1 VLFDDPWSLSIGGV
15 VPASSDTPRFGK
27 QLLAAA
33 AGSGA
38 ALLASTVAFAGIYV
52 MGGGRDP
59 ILASVGA
66 FVAGAIAN
74 AMNRRW
80 SWAIGTA
87 QAFGGH
93 LAISLAALI
102 TACVASRA
110 VNDWVKQNI
119 APHHGVRVAVMTGA
133 FLVVQAAFFLAKFAA
148 FERVAATP
156 ASSDS

>member
-1 VLFDDPWSLSIGGV
+1 VI
-15 VPASSDTPRFGK
+15 
-27 QLLAAA
+27 
-33 AGSGA
+33 
-38 ALLASTVAFAGIYV
+38 
-52 MGGGRDP
+52 GGGRDP
-59 ILASVGA
+59 VLAAVGA
-66 FVAGAIAN
+66 FVAGVIAN

-80 SWAIGTA
+80 SWAIGTV

-102 TACVASRA
+102 TACVTSRA

-119 APHHGVRVAVMTGA
+119 ALRHEVRVAMVTGA

-148 FERVAATP
+148 FERVAPTP